1 MGDGGPGRALDFGH
15 AHGPGVVS
23 RRALLLFALMSVI
36 WGIPY
41 LFIRIAVTEITPAV
55 LVLGRT
61 AIAAAILLPIAL
73 ARTDLREVLAR
84 WRWVVAFAVVEIAIP
99 WVALGSAEQHIS
111 SSLAGLLIAGVPL
124 VGAAIALLTG
134 GADRFGPVGVLGM
147 LLGVA
152 GVAFI
157 VGADFAAS
165 DTTAL
170 LQIGV
175 VVVCYALGPAILARR
190 LDGLPTVGIMAV
202 SLTLVAIAFT
212 PIAATQWP
220 AATPSAN
227 ALISVVVLA
236 TVCTAAAFILFGAL
250 IDAVGPVR
258 ATVITYINPAVAA
271 VLGVFV
277 LQETFTVPMAIGF
290 ALVIAGSML
299 ATRPARTEALGPT
312 PAPA

>member
-1 MGDGGPGRALDFGH
+1 M
-15 AHGPGVVS
+15 S
-23 RRALLLFALMSVI
+23 RRALILFALMSVI
-36 WGIPY
+36 WGVPY
-41 LFIRIAVTEITPAV
+41 LFIRIAVTEITPAT
-55 LVLGRT
+55 LVLWRT
-61 AIAAAILLPIAL
+61 LIAAAILLPIAL
-73 ARTDLREVLAR
+73 ARTDLRPVLAR
-84 WRWVVAFAVVEIAIP
+84 WRWVVAFAAVEIAIP

-134 GADRFGPVGVLGM
+134 GADRFGGVGLAGM
-147 LLGVA
+147 LIGIA
-152 GVAFI
+152 GVALI
-157 VGADFAAS
+157 VGADFGTT

-170 LQIGV
+170 VQIGV
-175 VVVCYALGPAILARR
+175 VVVGYALGPAILARR

-202 SLTLVAIAFT
+202 SLTLVAIVFL
-212 PIAATQWP
+212 PIGASQWP
-220 AATPSAN
+220 SEMPSAN

-236 TVCTAAAFILFGAL
+236 TVCTAAAFLLFGAL

-271 VLGVFV
+271 FLGVLV
-277 LQETFTVPMAIGF
+277 LNETFTVPMAVGF

>member
-1 MGDGGPGRALDFGH
+1 M
-15 AHGPGVVS
+15 S

-41 LFIRIAVTEITPAV
+41 LFIRIAVGEITPAMLV
-55 LVLGRT
+55 LVRT

-73 ARTDLREVLAR
+73 ARTDLRQVLVR
-84 WRWVVAFAVVEIAIP
+84 WRWVVVFAAVEIGIP

-111 SSLAGLLIAGVPL
+111 SSLAALLIAGVPL

-134 GADRFGPVGVLGM
+134 GADRFGATGVLGM
-147 LLGVA
+147 LIGIVGVT
-152 GVAFI
+152 FI
-157 VGADFAAS
+157 VGTDFAAS

-175 VVVCYALGPAILARR
+175 VVVGYALGPAILARR

-202 SLTLVAIAFT
+202 SLTLVAIAFV

-220 AATPSAN
+220 TAMPSAN
-227 ALISVVVLA
+227 ALIAVVVLA
-236 TVCTAAAFILFGAL
+236 TVCTAVGFMLFGAL

-271 VLGVFV
+271 VLGVLV

-299 ATRPARTEALGPT
+299 ATRPTRTEALGPT
-312 PAPA
+312 PAAA

>member
-1 MGDGGPGRALDFGH
+1 M
-15 AHGPGVVS
+15 S
-23 RRALLLFALMSVI
+23 RRALLLFALMSII

-41 LFIRIAVTEITPAV
+41 LFIRIAVTEISPAV

-73 ARTDLREVLAR
+73 VRTDVRQILTR

-124 VGAAIALLTG
+124 VGAAIALATG
-134 GADRFGPVGVLGM
+134 GADRFGPIGVAGM

-157 VGADFAAS
+157 VGADVAAT
-165 DTTAL
+165 DPTAL

-175 VVVCYALGPAILARR
+175 VVFCYALGPAILARR
-190 LDGLPTVGIMAV
+190 LGGLPTVGIMAL
-202 SLTLVAIAFT
+202 SLTLVAVVFA
-212 PIAATQWP
+212 PISATQWP
-220 AATPSAN
+220 TAMPSAN
-227 ALISVVVLA
+227 ALIAVVVLA
-236 TVCTAAAFILFGAL
+236 TVCTAAAFLLFGAL

-271 VLGVFV
+271 LLGVLV
-277 LQETFTVPMAIGF
+277 LQETFTAPMGIGF
-290 ALVIAGSML
+290 ALVIVGSML
-299 ATRPARTEALGPT
+299 ATRPSRTESVGPT

>member
-1 MGDGGPGRALDFGH
+1 MT
-15 AHGPGVVS
+15 
-23 RRALLLFALMSVI
+23 RRALVLFALMSII
-36 WGIPY
+36 WGVPY
-41 LFIRIAVTEITPAV
+41 LFIRIAVAEITPAT

-73 ARTDLREVLAR
+73 ARTDLRPVLAR

-134 GADRFGPVGVLGM
+134 GADRFGRVGLLGLLIGLVGV
-147 LLGVA
+147 VA
-152 GVAFI
+152 I

-165 DTTAL
+165 DVTAL

-175 VVVCYALGPAILARR
+175 VVVGYALGPAILARR
-190 LDGLPTVGIMAV
+190 LDGLPTLGVMAV
-202 SLTLVAIAFT
+202 SLTLCAIAFA

-220 AATPSAN
+220 TSLPSTN
-227 ALISVVVLA
+227 VLVSVVVLA
-236 TVCTAAAFILFGAL
+236 VICTAAAFIAFGAL

-258 ATVITYINPAVAA
+258 ATVITYVNPAVAA
-271 VLGVFV
+271 VLGVLV
-277 LQETFTVPMAIGF
+277 LRETFTVPMAVGF
-290 ALVIAGSML
+290 VLVILGSIL
-299 ATRPARTEALGPT
+299 ATRPPGAASTLGGPVPVSD
-312 PAPA
+312 PA

>member
-1 MGDGGPGRALDFGH
+1 M
-15 AHGPGVVS
+15 S
-23 RRALLLFALMSVI
+23 RRSLLLFALMSVI

-41 LFIRIAVTEITPAV
+41 LFIRIAVTEITPAT

-61 AIAAAILLPIAL
+61 AVAAAILLPIAVT
-73 ARTDLREVLAR
+73 RTDLRPVLAR
-84 WRWVVAFAVVEIAIP
+84 WRWVVAFAAVEIAIP

-134 GADRFGPVGVLGM
+134 GADRFGPVSVVGM
-147 LLGVA
+147 LLGVV

-157 VGADFAAS
+157 VGADFSAS

-175 VVVCYALGPAILARR
+175 VVVGYALGPAILARR
-190 LDGLPTVGIMAV
+190 LAGLPTVGIMAV
-202 SLTLVAIAFT
+202 SLTMVAVVFA
-212 PIAATQWP
+212 PIAASQWP
-220 AATPSAN
+220 TVMPSTN
-227 ALISVVVLA
+227 ALIAVAVLA
-236 TVCTAAAFILFGAL
+236 TVCTATAFILFGAL

-271 VLGVFV
+271 VLGVLV
-277 LQETFTVPMAIGF
+277 LNETFTVPMGIGF
-290 ALVIAGSML
+290 ALVIGGSML
-299 ATRPARTEALGPT
+299 ATRPARSKALGPT

>member
-1 MGDGGPGRALDFGH
+1 M
-15 AHGPGVVS
+15 S
-23 RRALLLFALMSVI
+23 RRALLLFAVMSVI

-41 LFIRIAVTEITPAV
+41 LFIRVAVTEITPAV

-73 ARTDLREVLAR
+73 VRTDLRLVLAQ
-84 WRWVVAFAVVEIAIP
+84 WRWVVAFAAVEIAIP

-111 SSLAGLLIAGVPL
+111 SSLAALLIAGVPL

-134 GADRFGPVGVLGM
+134 GADRFGAVGVLGM
-147 LLGVA
+147 LLGIV

-157 VGADFAAS
+157 VGADLSAS

-175 VVVCYALGPAILARR
+175 VVVGYAIGPAILARR
-190 LDGLPTVGIMAV
+190 LVGLPTLGIMAV
-202 SLTLVAIAFT
+202 SLAMVAIVYV

-220 AATPSAN
+220 TAMPSAN
-227 ALISVVVLA
+227 ALIAVVVLA
-236 TVCTAAAFILFGAL
+236 TVCTAAAFLLFGAL

-258 ATVITYINPAVAA
+258 ATVITYINPAVAS
-271 VLGVFV
+271 VLGVLV
-277 LQETFTVPMAIGF
+277 LQESFTVPMALGF